1 MDLYLS
7 MHAVPGFLLLVS
19 VTAHSHSHSIL
30 SIAPAQTFVQ
40 PCWESDRGID
50 PAKNNRFV
58 LFFFYIPQVNFQAE
72 QFLLWQGGGKLVG
85 SRIRR
90 WGWESSMPS
99 WCPNIWLCWLKLIGT
114 QGMSSQNCHFCES
127 TSIVVKPDL
136 QGLLCVPLQLNA
148 AINHAHRTQTNMKT
162 GRSPQAWCRH
172 LQCLHRTTRH
182 PAPSLIDGAEGLSS
196 RLPCE
201 MRPSCR
207 LPGGQTL
214 LHSTVPHHNVVIPPR
229 LSLPCQEHR
238 HPHTTSPC

>member
-90 WGWESSMPS
+90 WGWESSMVPGAPTS
-99 WCPNIWLCWLKLIGT
+99 GYAGLNWLGHKVWVLKTVTFVRVLA
-114 QGMSSQNCHFCES
+114 SLS
-127 TSIVVKPDL
+127 
-136 QGLLCVPLQLNA
+136 
-148 AINHAHRTQTNMKT
+148 
-162 GRSPQAWCRH
+162 
-172 LQCLHRTTRH
+172 
-182 PAPSLIDGAEGLSS
+182 SLIFRGSFVSHSS
-196 RLPCE
+196 
-201 MRPSCR
+201 
-207 LPGGQTL
+207 
-214 LHSTVPHHNVVIPPR
+214 
-229 LSLPCQEHR
+229 
-238 HPHTTSPC
+238 